1 MSTQTQK
8 LQNETKEVTELMQIN
23 VQKVVQRGENLGKL
37 QEKSADLQQ
46 NSLIFKKG
54 AQKVTIKDLNLGRK
68 THVVEKSAIKYDNW
82 RSWCDNIDNYNCCDC

>member
-23 VQKVVQRGENLGKL
+23 VQKVVQRGENLGNL

-54 AQKVTIKDLNLGRK
+54 AQKVTYYESYK
-68 THVVEKSAIKYDNW
+68 
-82 RSWCDNIDNYNCCDC
+82 RSRNICGGKIND